1 MNITQEQGDNK
12 KTDLVNELSFMYERV
27 QWIWEFHPDNPKKR
41 DVLQETLELQKTI
54 QKLEE
59 EIDKLD

>member
-12 KTDLVNELSFMYERV
+12 KT
-27 QWIWEFHPDNPKKR
+27 